1 MGRPRRVGRPRR
13 TLATYLRPPEAR
25 RQSSLWRGDRDRP
38 RRGRHRGC
46 PADAPLPAHRRC
58 ARASPADIGRGSL
71 RRQRQPPVQRPHL
84 YDWAFDDQ
92 IAGALAACGLRWL
105 PILDYSAP
113 WAQST
118 PGQDHSPPRN
128 PNDFAAYAS
137 AFAARYGAGGAFW
150 STHPGLTPQPI
161 STYEIWNEPDNREFW
176 LPTPDAAQYADLYLR
191 ARTAIT
197 AVDPKGRVIVGGL
210 SHPEA
215 FLPGM
220 LRARPGLRGHL
231 DGVAIHPYGGNPG
244 VVLARVRTARR
255 VLTSLGL
262 DIVPLYVTELGW
274 TTDPP
279 GSLSFVPERLRPAY
293 IQTTVADLGHT
304 NCAIAAVLL
313 YTWVTPE
320 RDPQDHEDWF
330 GISSPGGGTSA
341 DVAAFAG
348 AVLKATAHAPPIN
361 LCG

>member
-1 MGRPRRVGRPRR
+1 
-13 TLATYLRPPEAR
+13 
-25 RQSSLWRGDRDRP
+25 
-38 RRGRHRGC
+38 
-46 PADAPLPAHRRC
+46 LPAHRRC

-128 PNDFAAYAS
+128 PNDFAAYAN